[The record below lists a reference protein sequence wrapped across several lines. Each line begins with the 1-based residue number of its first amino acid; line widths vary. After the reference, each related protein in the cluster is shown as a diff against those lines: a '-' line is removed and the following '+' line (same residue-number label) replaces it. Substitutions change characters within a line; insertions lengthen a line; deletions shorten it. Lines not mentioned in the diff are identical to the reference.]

1 MTVKTTP
8 GPTPGPS
15 NAPCSLEELVVTNA
29 SASSIEYSDKDPS
42 KAVDD
47 HMNSR
52 WASLGPHDAGAA
64 GHRRSPFEQWLVLDL
79 ERVSFIDTITI
90 KWERAYSRKYEIQ
103 VKMNKDDNWEEN
115 GKTYHKVNN
124 GKVGKVVL
132 SMLNAR
138 GRYVRMYSTEG
149 DTTGSR
155 STTSKSMATPMVGV

>member
-90 KWERAYSRKYEIQ
+90 EWERAYSRTYSIQ
-103 VKMNKDDNWEEN
+103 VKENKADIWKDIDDE
-115 GKTYHKVNN
+115 KKN
-124 GKVGKVVL
+124 GKVGKVEL